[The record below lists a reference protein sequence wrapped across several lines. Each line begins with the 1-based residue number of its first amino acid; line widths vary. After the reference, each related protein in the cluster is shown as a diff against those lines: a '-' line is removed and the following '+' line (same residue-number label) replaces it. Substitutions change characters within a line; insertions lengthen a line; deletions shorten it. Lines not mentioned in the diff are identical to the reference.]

1 MNLKIKMETCKCEA
15 KIPQNAF
22 LFFLRNMFNS
32 VPLTYFQLCKRKIN
46 VIKYAPFIRND
57 IVAIAFREQ
66 PVLPAQLGRPS
77 RR

>member
-1 MNLKIKMETCKCEA
+1 VKQK
-15 KIPQNAF
+15 
-22 LFFLRNMFNS
+22 FLRMLFCFFSEICLIVCPLLIFNC
-32 VPLTYFQLCKRKIN
+32 VREKIN

>member
-1 MNLKIKMETCKCEA
+1 VCPLLI
-15 KIPQNAF
+15 
-22 LFFLRNMFNS
+22 FNC
-32 VPLTYFQLCKRKIN
+32 VREKIN